1 MASNI
6 RFVDSLKVGAYQVR
20 ASSGGGGGG
29 TGSIDIT
36 NNVNNYLLTATGDPN
51 IINGEADLQFDGSE
65 LTLIGDMTVA
75 GSIIPSGDLRNLG
88 SVANPFHEIFVTGDS
103 IIFVSS
109 SAAGT
114 ITGSISFQDDKLV
127 FDPGTTGSVP
137 ASPVAILNN
146 TSSYVLTAT
155 GNDDSIEGRESVQI
169 IGSGVLKLKD
179 FAGSLPTPVEGGIV
193 YNSSDFYVGLG

>member
-1 MASNI
+1 MASNV
-6 RFVDSLKVGAYQVR
+6 RFVDSLKVGAYNTGQ
-20 ASSGGGGGG
+20 SSGGGGGG
-29 TGSIDIT
+29 SNLELQNNT
-36 NNVNNYLLTATGDPN
+36 NNFLLTATGTN
-51 IINGEADLQFDGSE
+51 IINGEQNLTFDGSE
-65 LTLIGDMTVA
+65 LTLIGDMTIA

-88 SVANPFHEIFVTGDS
+88 SATNPFHEIFVTGDS

-114 ITGSISFQDDKLV
+114 VTGSISFQDDKLV

-137 ASPVAILNN
+137 ASPVSILNN

-155 GNDDSIEGRESVQI
+155 GNDDSIEGNESVQI

-179 FAGSLPTPVEGGIV
+179 FAGSLPTPVEGGIA
-193 YNSSDFYVGLG
+193 YSSDEFYVGLG

>member
-1 MASNI
+1 
-6 RFVDSLKVGAYQVR
+6 
-20 ASSGGGGGG
+20 
-29 TGSIDIT
+29 
-36 NNVNNYLLTATGDPN
+36 
-51 IINGEADLQFDGSE
+51 
-65 LTLIGDMTVA
+65 MTVA

-103 IIFVSS
+103 IVFVSS
-109 SAAGT
+109 SAAGV

>member
-1 MASNI
+1 MASNV
-6 RFVDSLKVGAYQVR
+6 RFIDSLKVGAYNTGQ
-20 ASSGGGGGG
+20 SSGGGGGG
-29 TGSIDIT
+29 SNLELQNNT
-36 NNVNNYLLTATGDPN
+36 NNFLLTATGTN
-51 IINGEADLQFDGSE
+51 IINGEQNLTFDGSE
-65 LTLIGDMTVA
+65 LTLIGDMTIA

-88 SVANPFHEIFVTGDS
+88 SATNPFHEIFVTGDS

-114 ITGSISFQDDKLV
+114 VTGSISFQDDKLV

-137 ASPVAILNN
+137 ASPVSILNN

-155 GNDDSIEGRESVQI
+155 GNDDSIEGNESVQI

-179 FAGSLPTPVEGGIV
+179 FAGSLPTPVEGGIA
-193 YNSSDFYVGLG
+193 YSSDEFYVGLG